1 MKQYRIGDYAKY
13 LGVSPDFLKH
23 YEEQGLITPSRSG
36 SGYRYYSFTT
46 TMRLIECVRLRNYG
60 MTLREIREI
69 LTEHT
74 ESNEQ
79 VERRVAEN
87 VRSLEQEVTLDQAL
101 IRNYAEFNAWREP
114 LLERDWDWDVRQCS
128 PMFFL
133 PHTDKYDFL
142 HDARI
147 YELLRDW
154 MSYIPIVK
162 SSMRVD
168 RSGRITWGFI
178 VSERD
183 RRELGLPLN
192 DIVQRFPAQKILY
205 YKFKGELPLT
215 DRERVDEPTHPAFR
229 LLHALNLTCR
239 DSYFRTTLMPED
251 WQQDL
256 GRQYGFYALPIADG
270 PAAEHGNRTNT
281 TAPHI

>member
-101 IRNYAEFNAWREP
+101 IRNYAELTPGASR
-114 LLERDWDWDVRQCS
+114 CS
-128 PMFFL
+128 SATGTGMCASA
-133 PHTDKYDFL
+133 
-142 HDARI
+142 ARC
-147 YELLRDW
+147 
-154 MSYIPIVK
+154 S
-162 SSMRVD
+162 
-168 RSGRITWGFI
+168 F
-178 VSERD
+178 
-183 RRELGLPLN
+183 
-192 DIVQRFPAQKILY
+192 
-205 YKFKGELPLT
+205 
-215 DRERVDEPTHPAFR
+215 
-229 LLHALNLTCR
+229 
-239 DSYFRTTLMPED
+239 FRTP
-251 WQQDL
+251 
-256 GRQYGFYALPIADG
+256 
-270 PAAEHGNRTNT
+270 TNT
-281 TAPHI
+281 TFSTTRASTSCCATG